1 MDNLA
6 MLAKHDLSP
15 PEWTTTVWFHQC
27 VRVGGWGQMSSRN
40 KKVMGSLAQLT
51 AACLQ
56 YLHRMSKDFP
66 YGEQNGFSYWPEVW
80 ERCLCH
86 S

>member
-1 MDNLA
+1 
-6 MLAKHDLSP
+6 
-15 PEWTTTVWFHQC
+15 
-27 VRVGGWGQMSSRN
+27 MSSRN